1 MGVSDK
7 LLKQLESPLDKLT
20 EYKDK
25 ELPKL
30 QKDTADGKP
39 LPRNL
44 PAKIEELKKIKA
56 IADKL
61 GPALRAISAAIAAI
75 EIGKKIAEAAG
86 DAGKIGGALVLPV
99 AAVGVLQDK
108 IMAKVKEEIAEAK
121 AELPGVFAMKEELL
135 ELIKKILIA
144 LLALVAA
151 NIALNGGKKTGEST
165 STGGLGKDGGSYG
178 DGAGGSC
185 SLGPQYKTKESC
197 EAAGGTWSSND
208 PTDILSGMSDLLG
221 QIEQSEQ
228 GGANAGDDGGLEKLV
243 RETTA
248 EGTTE
253 SVQTSGTGGGS
264 SGGGG
269 GY

>member
-86 DAGKIGGALVLPV
+86 DAGKIGGALVPPV

-165 STGGLGKDGGSYG
+165 GGLGKDGGAFG
-178 DGAGGSC
+178 DGDGGSC
-185 SLGPQYKTKESC
+185 SLGPQYKTKQSC
-197 EAAGGTWSSND
+197 EAAGGTWLSNNPD
-208 PTDILSGMSDLLG
+208 DILSGMSDLLG
-221 QIEQSEQ
+221 QVEQSSDSDLR
-228 GGANAGDDGGLEKLV
+228 DDGGLEKLV

-253 SVQTSGTGGGS
+253 SVQTSGTGGGG